1 MSLRRFYHR
10 YVKRHHRFNI
20 AVILT
25 IIAVAWIVVPAVVSL
40 VESVSLYNP
49 LAYEPKDAQRGQWV
63 GRRQA
68 GSVDVLSLE
77 NILKLVLCLFAGLA
91 WLMLAPTLQRSGR
104 SGRR

>member
-10 YVKRHHRFNI
+10 YVKHHHRFNI

-25 IIAVAWIVVPAVVSL
+25 IIALAWIVVPAVVSF
-40 VESVSLYNP
+40 VETVSQYNP
-49 LAYEPKDAQRGQWV
+49 LAYEPKDAQRGQLM

-68 GSVDVLSLE
+68 LAADVLTLE
-77 NILKLVLCLFAGLA
+77 NVLKIVLCLFAGLA

>member
-10 YVKRHHRFNI
+10 YVKHHHRFNI

-25 IIAVAWIVVPAVVSL
+25 IIAVAWIVVPAVVSF
-40 VESVSLYNP
+40 VETVSQYNP
-49 LAYEPKDAQRGQWV
+49 LAYEPKDAQRGQMM
-63 GRRQA
+63 GRRQVLA
-68 GSVDVLSLE
+68 ADVLTLE
-77 NILKLVLCLFAGLA
+77 NILKIVVCLFAGLA